1 MTANEKIWW
10 EKTVEY
16 AFVRRVEFLRVSPL
30 DGEHEQ
36 AGDAIFGNKKDK
48 FYLIEF
54 KRDDS
59 GQDAEKKKFKD
70 KKEGYKELTAKYHF
84 VVYGGLDDNEE
95 LELFSMQYLDY
106 LQQECESV
114 IPCWLFDEIFNREA
128 VEQDE
133 FLEYVHKIISLKKG
147 DDIDAIGKSGS
158 SSSAFA
164 NVLAINDK
172 GECCSLL
179 DIVNSPAY
187 QKKYGLDDLLNNA
200 NNILKK
206 YENTAADTKKVFEIK
221 SIMEKLK
228 IKNNE
233 LGDGKEEISNKYD
246 DILENIANSE
256 KEISEL
262 LKSLDKLKQKLTPTL
277 KNSFTP

>member
-1 MTANEKIWW
+1 MITNEKIWW

-16 AFVRRVEFLRVSPL
+16 AFVKRVKFLRVSPL

-84 VVYGGLDDNEE
+84 VVYGGLDDDEE

-106 LQQECESV
+106 LQQKCESV
-114 IPCWLFDEIFNREA
+114 IHCWCFDEIFNREA

-179 DIVNSPAY
+179 DIVNSPA
-187 QKKYGLDDLLNNA
+187 
-200 NNILKK
+200 
-206 YENTAADTKKVFEIK
+206 
-221 SIMEKLK
+221 
-228 IKNNE
+228 
-233 LGDGKEEISNKYD
+233 
-246 DILENIANSE
+246 
-256 KEISEL
+256 
-262 LKSLDKLKQKLTPTL
+262 
-277 KNSFTP
+277 